1 MTNNEYVQR
10 HLNTDMLYQSGRN
23 NNETGK
29 ARRELTIKICGR
41 FNLVDP
47 TLISWL
53 YDIPRRLALEHLNKL
68 VERDELLTCIQTI
81 RAPLGRIYVLNYSGA
96 KYAEELLELPVFYRK
111 SSEPSR
117 QVNQNNIM
125 HDLMNAFVSLRG
137 LHNYNKGCYS
147 PMWSSMVS
155 ETEFKRIY
163 NATSI
168 RNVDGLIQENN
179 QDGTI
184 AAIEIEN
191 SFKTKVARQT
201 ILVKYLESIKQGHY
215 QKVFMFSQSQ
225 DILKDIKRIHSKLF
239 EELTNVYN
247 KKTRQSYITDDDAEL
262 LKSAI
267 VYRTKFCS
275 ELQNLFYP

>member
-1 MTNNEYVQR
+1 
-10 HLNTDMLYQSGRN
+10 
-23 NNETGK
+23 
-29 ARRELTIKICGR
+29 
-41 FNLVDP
+41 
-47 TLISWL
+47 
-53 YDIPRRLALEHLNKL
+53 
-68 VERDELLTCIQTI
+68 
-81 RAPLGRIYVLNYSGA
+81 
-96 KYAEELLELPVFYRK
+96 
-111 SSEPSR
+111 
-117 QVNQNNIM
+117 
-125 HDLMNAFVSLRG
+125 
-137 LHNYNKGCYS
+137 
-147 PMWSSMVS
+147 MWSSMVS